1 MSRWTQGVYRGRW
14 AVLAGWLIVSVLSI
28 MAAFGGVF
36 GSTLSDLESNRFD
49 LPGTES
55 DKARAILE
63 QAFKARDDS
72 GFTIVFASTTG
83 AAPDRAAVARAVRTA
98 AEAVPHSQPSAVL
111 AAGPHVVYASIA
123 TTVEPTEAE
132 RYVAPVRN
140 AVHGAVPETRAY
152 VTGAVAINKD
162 TKPIFDSDAGKGF
175 AIGGTVALAV
185 LLFIFGTAAAAVI
198 PLVMAFITVP
208 TTLGAV
214 WIFAHFVNMPIYVN
228 NLVEL
233 IGVAIAIDYS
243 LLIVYRFREELP
255 RSPDRVAALSTTMRT
270 AGHAVLFSG
279 ITVAIG
285 LALLVVMPLPFI
297 RSMGIAGL
305 MIPLVSL
312 AVATTMLP
320 ALLGVMGPGV
330 NRLRVVRQSVIEK
343 RDDPEHGAWAR
354 LATAIM
360 RRPLRIALP
369 IAAAL
374 VLLAIPTAY
383 LSLTPGSSIGLPT
396 SPESVRGLHVL
407 EDTVGPGTLS
417 PAVIVLDTGHAGGAG
432 RALPAVARFT
442 ERVKADP
449 EVAATG
455 VQSPS
460 DQGADTRFL
469 IDPSGRYL
477 RVIVP
482 TKSDYGTDA
491 AKKFVGRLRGS
502 YIPGAGFGSTVA
514 YAGGASPT
522 GVDFIDRAFSVFPW
536 LVAGVLVITYLV
548 LVRAFRSIVL
558 PLKAVILNV
567 VSILATYGLLVLTFK
582 FGAGQVLGLRET
594 PQIEAWIPIFLF
606 AMLFGL
612 SMDYEVFLLTRIRE
626 IYDETGS
633 TERAVTLGLEKT
645 GRIVTAAAAI
655 MVAAFSGF
663 VLGSLLG
670 LQQFG
675 WGLATAIAID
685 ATIIRALLVP
695 SLMAIMGDWNWYFP
709 GWVARLV
716 RVPSEPESS
725 EA

>member
-1 MSRWTQGVYRGRW
+1 
-14 AVLAGWLIVSVLSI
+14 
-28 MAAFGGVF
+28 
-36 GSTLSDLESNRFD
+36 
-49 LPGTES
+49 
-55 DKARAILE
+55 
-63 QAFKARDDS
+63 
-72 GFTIVFASTTG
+72 
-83 AAPDRAAVARAVRTA
+83 
-98 AEAVPHSQPSAVL
+98 
-111 AAGPHVVYASIA
+111 
-123 TTVEPTEAE
+123 
-132 RYVAPVRN
+132 
-140 AVHGAVPETRAY
+140 
-152 VTGAVAINKD
+152 VAINKD

-175 AIGGTVALAV
+175 TIGGTVALVV
-185 LLFIFGTAAAAVI
+185 LLFIFGTAAAALV
-198 PLVMAFITVP
+198 PLVMALITVP

-214 WIFAHFVNMPIYVN
+214 WVFAHFVNMPIYVN

-255 RSPDRVAALSTTMRT
+255 ASPDRVGALSTTMRT

-330 NRLRVVRQSVIEK
+330 NRLRVVRQSVIDK
-343 RDDPEHGAWAR
+343 REDPEHGAWAR

-360 RRPLRIALP
+360 RRPLRIAVP
-369 IAAAL
+369 IGTAL
-374 VLLAIPTAY
+374 ILLAIPTAY
-383 LSLTPGSSIGLPT
+383 LSLTPGSSIGLPS
-396 SPESVRGLHVL
+396 SPESVQGLRVL

-417 PAVIVLDTGHAGGAG
+417 PAVVVFDTGRPNGADT
-432 RALPAVARFT
+432 ALPAVARLT
-442 ERVKADP
+442 ESVKRDP
-449 EVAATG
+449 EVAASG

-460 DQGADTRFL
+460 DPGT
-469 IDPSGRYL
+469 DPHLVDSSRRYL
-477 RVIVP
+477 RMIVP
-482 TKSDYGTDA
+482 TRSDYGTDA
-491 AKKFVGRLRGS
+491 SKKFVGRLRDT
-502 YIPGAGFGSTVA
+502 YIPGASLGSTVA

-522 GVDFIDRAFSVFPW
+522 GVDFIDRAFSVFPL

-548 LVRAFRSIVL
+548 LVRAFRSVVL

-594 PQIEAWIPIFLF
+594 PQVEAWIPIFLF

-633 TERAVTLGLEKT
+633 TKRAVTLGLEKT

-716 RVPSEPESS
+716 RAAPEPEGS